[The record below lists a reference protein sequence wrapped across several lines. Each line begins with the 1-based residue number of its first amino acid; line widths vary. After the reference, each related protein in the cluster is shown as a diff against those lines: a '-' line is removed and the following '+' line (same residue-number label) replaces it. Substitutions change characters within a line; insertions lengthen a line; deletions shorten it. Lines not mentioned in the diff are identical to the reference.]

1 MSRAG
6 AHAGRLH
13 PEEQF
18 VFAMVFAL
26 MAGFVVVI
34 TMSAARSSM
43 TPLLGVST
51 AAAGSQTVPAGTRGV
66 HQPGRPDAGSPVIR
80 AASPQLNASLAAAMR
95 TVLRTHPGRVAVGV
109 IDETTGRAAL
119 YAPMQPFGSGS
130 IVTADILAALLVR
143 QHADPS
149 VTGAQAVLATAMMDN
164 GSVPAAAS
172 LWRAIGEGNG
182 LASANRLLKLTQTIP
197 GASDRWDQTKT
208 TIADQLQLLIDLT
221 SSRSPLTAAGR
232 DYVLDLMSHGKRP
245 VWGVPA
251 AGIGNAIQDGSL
263 LDGKLFAANSIGIVV
278 HGGRVLL
285 VAVLSSGST
294 SQVAA
299 SSLAS
304 AAAVA
309 AANVMT
315 GRQAGRT
322 GR

>member
-1 MSRAG
+1 
-6 AHAGRLH
+6 
-13 PEEQF
+13 
-18 VFAMVFAL
+18 MVFAL
-26 MAGFVVVI
+26 MAGFVVII

-51 AAAGSQTVPAGTRGV
+51 AAAGSQTIAAGSTGA

-109 IDETTGRAAL
+109 IDEATGRAAL
-119 YAPMQPFGSGS
+119 YGPTQPFDSGRL
-130 IVTADILAALLVR
+130 VTADILAALLVR
-143 QHADPS
+143 QHASTS
-149 VTGAQAVLATAMMDN
+149 VTGEQAILATAMMDN
-164 GSVPAAAS
+164 GSAPAAAS
-172 LWRAIGEGNG
+172 LWRAIGEANG
-182 LASANRLLKLTQTIP
+182 LTSANRLLKLTQTIP
-197 GASDRWDQTKT
+197 GAGDRWDQTRT

-232 DYVLDLMSHGKRP
+232 DYLLDLMPGPGSRP
-245 VWGVPA
+245 VWGVRA
-251 AGIGNAIQDGSL
+251 AGTGDAVQDGSL
-263 LDGKLFAANSIGIVV
+263 YDGKLWAANSIGIVV
-278 HGGRVLL
+278 QGGRVLL

-294 SQVAA
+294 SQAA
-299 SSLAS
+299 GSSLAS

-315 GRQAGRT
+315 GPQAGQT